1 MRINRLKLLIG
12 ITAKKIAIH
21 YYPDIIIIQLLE
33 RLISLINLGRSW
45 KCLYQVRA
53 IAVFPVF
60 RLLTDFVCLLTY
72 EFWLSLWKIVRCSVI
87 LLLPLLNINEF
98 SVSRNWICLQKTKEN
113 NFSFHEYFTRCL
125 TRAGEDLN

>member
-1 MRINRLKLLIG
+1 LLIG
-12 ITAKKIAIH
+12 ITTNKIAIH

-33 RLISLINLGRSW
+33 RLISLINLGRSLEMPVPSQGH
-45 KCLYQVRA
+45 CG
-53 IAVFPVF
+53 FPVF

-98 SVSRNWICLQKTKEN
+98 SVSRN
-113 NFSFHEYFTRCL
+113 
-125 TRAGEDLN
+125 